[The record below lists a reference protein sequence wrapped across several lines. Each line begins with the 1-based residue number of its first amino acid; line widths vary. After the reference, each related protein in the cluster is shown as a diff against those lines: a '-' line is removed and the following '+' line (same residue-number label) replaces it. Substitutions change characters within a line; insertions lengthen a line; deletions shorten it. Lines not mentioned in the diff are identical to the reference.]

1 MESDNMRRLMVP
13 IFIIAI
19 VVTAAAIWMG
29 QRPGEE
35 EEEAVKIGVVMWG
48 HHDEGLWDPAAANAV
63 LRLQDKYDLEI
74 TWAEEIVLTELESL
88 LRNLARV
95 NDIVYLTTDEFE
107 EACKAVAPDF
117 PDVYWIQQYET
128 RELAP
133 DHFPENVIVLNA
145 YQANELSFLA
155 GAVAAKVTETDKL
168 GVVQAIAGPR
178 DTRIMS
184 AAFRSGARYVNPDIE
199 VLRVVIG
206 GYVDPIKTRDSVAS
220 FAEAGC
226 DVVFVGMDDESG
238 TLEARERGIY
248 SIQEYMDITSQ
259 YPDTMI
265 GCTCWLWD
273 VGIEMVLDA
282 IVNDK
287 FDEFRAENHEI
298 PLTLED
304 RSLDIPVFGD
314 MVTEEVREF
323 AADLREKIID
333 GTVEVPMVDEW

>member
-1 MESDNMRRLMVP
+1 MGTNDARRFMIP

-19 VVTAAAIWMG
+19 IVTAASIWMS
-29 QRPGEE
+29 QKPKEE
-35 EEEAVKIGVVMWG
+35 EEESLKIGVVMWG

-63 LRLQDKYDLEI
+63 IRLQDKYDLEI

-95 NDIVYLTTDEFE
+95 NDVVYLTTDEFE
-107 EACKAVAPDF
+107 EACKTVAPDF

-133 DHFPENVIVLNA
+133 DHFPENVVVLNA

-155 GAVAAKVTETDKL
+155 GAVAAKITETNKL

-184 AAFRSGARYVNPDIE
+184 AAFRSGAQHVNPDIE

-220 FAEAGC
+220 LVEAGC
-226 DVVFVGMDDESG
+226 DVVFIGMDDESG
-238 TLEARERGIY
+238 TLEAKERGIH

-259 YPDTMI
+259 FPDTII
-265 GCTCWLWD
+265 GCTAWQWD
-273 VGIEMVLDA
+273 VGIDTVLDA
-282 IVNDK
+282 IVDGR
-287 FDEFRAENHEI
+287 FEGFRDENHEI

-304 RSLDIPVFGD
+304 RSLDIPTYGD
-314 MVTEEVREF
+314 FVSEEVRDF
-323 AADLREKIID
+323 AEDLRQKIID
-333 GTVEVPMVDEW
+333 GTVEIPMVEEW